1 MRIAVASGK
10 GGTGKT
16 TVATGLAVT
25 LSSRGV
31 PVRVLDCDVEEPNA
45 HLFLRPEL
53 SFSREV
59 TVLVPEVDEDACT
72 GCGVCGEVCAFH
84 AIVPIGEGVLLF
96 PELCHA
102 CGACSLLCPEK
113 AIREVPRAI
122 GVLES
127 GVAGPGG
134 AIGFAHGRLD
144 VGEAKAPPVI
154 AAVTALADVPTG
166 EVTIIDAPPGTSCPV
181 IAAVRGADLVMLVA
195 EPTPF
200 GVHDLRLAVEMV
212 EAVARA
218 VVGARTKAARAARV
232 QPDAAATSPRATG
245 GRIGALVA
253 GWARQRRAEAATPVC
268 RAGLPPGMRS
278 WYRPRRVPA
287 RRCVPCRS
295 SAEAPSP

>member
-16 TVATGLAVT
+16 TVATGLAVA

-45 HLFLRPEL
+45 HLFLHPEL
-53 SFSREV
+53 TYSREV
-59 TVLVPEVDEDACT
+59 TVLVPEVDEAACT
-72 GCGVCGEVCAFH
+72 GCGVCGEVCAFN
-84 AIVPIGEGVLLF
+84 AIVPIGETVLLF

-113 AIREVPRAI
+113 AITEVPRAI

-144 VGEAKAPPVI
+144 VGEAKSPPVI
-154 AAVTALADVPTG
+154 EAVTALADVPTG

-181 IAAVRGADLVMLVA
+181 IAAVRGADLVLLVA

-212 EAVARA
+212 EALGQRAALVINRSDSHDEIVEAVAREH
-218 VVGARTKAARAARV
+218 GLEILARI
-232 QPDAAATSPRATG
+232 PDDR
-245 GRIGALVA
+245 RI
-253 GWARQRRAEAATPVC
+253 AEAYARGELPVTVVP
-268 RAGLPPGMRS
+268 GLFRIYSDLWRGVTS
-278 WYRPRRVPA
+278 
-287 RRCVPCRS
+287 
-295 SAEAPSP
+295 